1 MQSLY
6 QNVKPIIG
14 ITNTLVFGLFLILSI
29 FLTLTAFPWLPFYS
43 GDGLTSLLLVFST
56 PVLFF
61 CSVINCFVFKTV
73 FKKLIIFSPFLLS
86 FFSLVMLIFITM
98 NIGSSQ
104 SSFVKIAYLVIVFSF
119 MIFGAYTLFL
129 LTEQSILLFKQDRK

>member
-43 GDGLTSLLLVFST
+43 
-56 PVLFF
+56 
-61 CSVINCFVFKTV
+61 
-73 FKKLIIFSPFLLS
+73 
-86 FFSLVMLIFITM
+86 
-98 NIGSSQ
+98 
-104 SSFVKIAYLVIVFSF
+104 
-119 MIFGAYTLFL
+119 
-129 LTEQSILLFKQDRK
+129 